1 MPSTLM
7 LLSNP
12 YRPDPRVLLEARALK
27 EEGHEIHLLAWDRE
41 QTRPTEIDEGPIH
54 VVRLGPKCP
63 QRDAKRMLTR
73 LPRFWFQALEAS
85 RRLRF
90 DSIHAHDF
98 DTLPLGVAISKLSGK
113 PLLYDA
119 HELYA
124 KMVENEVGPASRL
137 IWFLEKRLARKP
149 KAVITVSE
157 AIAKELS
164 KGRRNP
170 VGIVTTSQDT
180 SAVEKEDR
188 LAIRNRHGLSGFIVS
203 YLGALEPGRMVEEA
217 VTAFGPEDGITVVVA
232 GDGTLKPTVVKEAS
246 KNPAVKYLGV
256 VDSDEALRITWASD
270 LVLAMMDPSNPNN
283 VIGTPGKV
291 INALALGRP
300 VLTSK
305 GVQVADKVRE
315 TGCGLIASHSKKAMI
330 EAVMMARA
338 DPTAL
343 ADMGRKGKV
352 LYAREY
358 SWTTS
363 KDALLKA
370 YKALLG
376 PS

>member
-1 MPSTLM
+1 M

-12 YRPDPRVLLEARALK
+12 HRPDPRVLLEARALK
-27 EEGHEIHLLAWDRE
+27 EEGYEVNLIAWDRE
-41 QTRPTEIDEGPIH
+41 QTRPVEIDEGPIH
-54 VVRLGPKCP
+54 VLRVGPRCP

-73 LPRFWFQALEAS
+73 LPRFWLRALRAS
-85 RRLRF
+85 RRIKF
-90 DSIHAHDF
+90 DVVHAHDL
-98 DTLPLGVAISKLSGK
+98 DTLPLGLVISRLSGK

-124 KMVENEVGPASRL
+124 KMVENEVGPASRP
-137 IWFLEKRLARKP
+137 IWMLERRLARRP
-149 KAVITVSE
+149 EALITVSE

-164 KGRRNP
+164 RGRKDP
-170 VGIVTTSQDT
+170 VGIVTTTQDPST
-180 SAVEKEDR
+180 VEREDR
-188 LAIRNRHGLSGFIVS
+188 QAIRTRHGLSGFVVS
-203 YLGALEPGRMVEEA
+203 YLGALEPGRMVEEL
-217 VTAFGPEDGITVVVA
+217 VSSFSTDDGVMVAIA
-232 GDGTLKPTVVKEAS
+232 GDGTLKPAVVKEAS
-246 KNPAVKYLGV
+246 SNPVVKYLGV
-256 VDSDEALRITWASD
+256 VDSDEALSITWASD

-300 VLTSK
+300 VVTSK
-305 GVQVADKVRE
+305 GVQIAERIRE
-315 TGCGLIASHSKKAMI
+315 AGCGLIAAHTKKAMI

-338 DPTAL
+338 DPRAL
-343 ADMGRKGKV
+343 AEMGRKGKV

-358 SWTTS
+358 SWNAS

-370 YKALLG
+370 YQALVR

>member
-1 MPSTLM
+1 M

-12 YRPDPRVLLEARALK
+12 HRPDPRVLLEARALK
-27 EEGHEIHLLAWDRE
+27 GEGYEIHLIAWDRD
-41 QTRPTEIDEGPIH
+41 QTRPKEIDEGPMH

-73 LPRFWFQALEAS
+73 LPRFWYRALAAS
-85 RRLRF
+85 KRIHF
-90 DSIHAHDF
+90 DCVHAHDF
-98 DTLPLGVAISKLSGK
+98 DTLPLGIAVSKLSGK

-124 KMVENEVGPASRL
+124 KMVENEVGPVSRF
-137 IWFLEKRLARKP
+137 IWMLEKRLVRRP

-164 KGRRNP
+164 KERKSP
-170 VGIVTTSQDT
+170 VGIVTTSQDP
-180 SAVEKEDR
+180 SAVEREDR
-188 LAIRNRHGLSGFIVS
+188 LAIRNRHGLNGFVVS
-203 YLGALEPGRMVEEA
+203 YLGALEPGRMVEEV
-217 VTAFGPEDGITVVVA
+217 VTAFRPEDGVTVVVA

-300 VLTSK
+300 VVTSK
-305 GVQVADKVRE
+305 GVQVADMVRE
-315 TGCGLIASHSKKAMI
+315 AGCGLIAAHTKKAMT

-338 DPTAL
+338 DPKAL
-343 ADMGRKGKV
+343 AEMGRKGKV
-352 LYAREY
+352 LYARDY
-358 SWTTS
+358 SWNAS

-370 YKALLG
+370 YQALVG